1 MMKVKEFLQRA
12 LFTTVLVLGCG
23 ATFMARAADDYGC
36 NDPNND
42 RITPMLALCSTHAY
56 NIGFLE
62 NPSTAANQQAM
73 RDVVALKTTVITQQ
87 MYKQYEYLDATIR
100 RLKTQLER
108 EILTTKLES
117 AGASSGRSSGTS
129 IGGNNGVAGAENCRN
144 GTTSDV
150 MNCLSRNLDRTVAA
164 INSSDLGAAKRQIET
179 DLQTLHLYDRTQN
192 VSQCQNL
199 DTYCT
204 NLNNNRNDLNNC
216 TDYMRVCITRNLEA
230 LQERTYN
237 TSPVRM
243 Y

>member
-62 NPSTAANQQAM
+62 NPSTAADQQAM

-129 IGGNNGVAGAENCRN
+129 ISGNNGVAGAENCRN